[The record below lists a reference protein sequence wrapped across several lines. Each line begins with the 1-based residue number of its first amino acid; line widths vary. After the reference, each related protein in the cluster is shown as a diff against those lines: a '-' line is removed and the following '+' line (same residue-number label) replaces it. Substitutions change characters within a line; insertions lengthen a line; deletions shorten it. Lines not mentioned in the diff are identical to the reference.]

1 VPRPERTLGV
11 LGGMGPAASAEFL
24 RLLAAAAPAAA
35 DQEHPRV
42 LMLSDTA
49 IPDRTAAILG
59 DGADPTPYIK
69 AGLLTLTH
77 WGADVLAMPCNTA
90 HVFIEDILPTLPAP
104 LIHIVDATLREASC
118 VSPRGSWLMAST
130 GTVLSG
136 LYQRRAKELR
146 YTLAVPDQQVQDD
159 VHDAGLLV
167 KANRMTEAGDRFREV
182 ALRLWQRE
190 SMPLMAACTELPL
203 CHAAAGLPPET
214 MISSLAALARACT
227 HYLYGALASADP
239 RRGDERSGGP
249 HA

>member
-1 VPRPERTLGV
+1 
-11 LGGMGPAASAEFL
+11 MGPAATAEFL
-24 RLLAAAAPAAA
+24 RLLAAAAPVAV

-42 LMLSDTA
+42 LILSDAA

-59 DGADPTPYIK
+59 NGADPTPSIK

-90 HVFIEDILPTLPAP
+90 HAFIEGILPALPAP
-104 LIHIVDATLREASC
+104 LIHIVDATLQEAIC
-118 VSPRGSWLMAST
+118 LSPRGSWLMAST

-146 YTLAVPDQQVQDD
+146 YPLAVPDQPVQDQ
-159 VHDAGLLV
+159 VHEASLLV
-167 KANRMTEAGDRFREV
+167 KANRMTEAGDRFRDV
-182 ALRLWQRE
+182 ALRLWQRQ

-227 HYLYGALASADP
+227 HYLYSDLYSALALDP
-239 RRGDERSGGP
+239 RGLVKHDPGG
-249 HA
+249 ARA